1 MESLQKLSLPPQ
13 ALERIKKLVGD
24 LRLLCAKEVFKEAI
38 EGNLNETIR
47 CQFSISCSL
56 WLNCGGTCEMRSDIS
71 MQPLQSMFI

>member
-38 EGNLNETIR
+38 EGNLNETIQ

-56 WLNCGGTCEMRSDIS
+56 
-71 MQPLQSMFI
+71 

>member
-1 MESLQKLSLPPQ
+1 MESLQKLFLPPQ

-38 EGNLNETIR
+38 EGNLNETIQ

-56 WLNCGGTCEMRSDIS
+56 ELNRRGTCEMRSDIS

>member
-38 EGNLNETIR
+38 EGNLNETKR
-47 CQFSISCSL
+47 YGASFPSL
-56 WLNCGGTCEMRSDIS
+56 AACG
-71 MQPLQSMFI
+71 

>member
-47 CQFSISCSL
+47 RPVFHL
-56 WLNCGGTCEMRSDIS
+56 L
-71 MQPLQSMFI
+71 QPVAELQRT